1 MVCKIIVKLI
11 KSNVFSHSDK
21 VKIMANTTVKDIMQ
35 KDVKT
40 VENNTVLKD
49 VINLITKYD
58 KDAVFVVQSGKP
70 TGIITARDL
79 IVRAMEAE
87 VPIKTVIARMV
98 YTNPLVVIDQNAT
111 HKEAAELMKHW
122 NVKHLPAVDK
132 NGALVGMIDAVQ
144 IVYADPKLMPTLSYI
159 CRK

>member
-1 MVCKIIVKLI
+1 VKITGKLI
-11 KSNVFSHSDK
+11 KSYAFRDSVK
-21 VKIMANTTVKDIMQ
+21 VKKMANATTVKDIMQ

-49 VINLITKYD
+49 VIALMSKYD
-58 KDAVFVVQSGKP
+58 KDAILVIQSGKP

-87 VPIKTVIARMV
+87 VPIRTIIARMV
-98 YTNPLVVIDQNAT
+98 YTNPLVVIDQCAT
-111 HKEAAELMKHW
+111 LKEAAELMKHW
-122 NVKHLPAVDK
+122 NVKHMPAVDK
-132 NGALVGMIDAVQ
+132 NGALVGMVDATQ
-144 IVYADPKLMPTLSYI
+144 IVFADPKLMPTLSYI

>member
-1 MVCKIIVKLI
+1 
-11 KSNVFSHSDK
+11 
-21 VKIMANTTVKDIMQ
+21 MANNVTVKDIMQ

-40 VENNTVLKD
+40 VENNTVMKD
-49 VINLITKYD
+49 VVSILNRYD
-58 KDAVFVVQSGKP
+58 KDALLVVQSGKP
-70 TGIITARDL
+70 TGIITVKDVL
-79 IVRAMEAE
+79 IRAVEAE
-87 VPIKTVIARMV
+87 VPMKTVIARMV

-111 HKEAAELMKHW
+111 LKEAAELMKHW

>member
-1 MVCKIIVKLI
+1 MI

-70 TGIITARDL
+70 TGIITQRDL

-87 VPIKTVIARMV
+87 VPIKTIIARMV
-98 YTNPLVVIDQNAT
+98 YTNPLVVIDQGAT
-111 HKEAAELMKHW
+111 LKEAAELMKHW
-122 NVKHLPAVDK
+122 NIKHLPAVDK
-132 NGALVGMIDAVQ
+132 NGAIVGLVDATQ
-144 IVYADPKLMPTLSYI
+144 IIFADPKLMTTLDYI

>member
-1 MVCKIIVKLI
+1 MA
-11 KSNVFSHSDK
+11 SNC
-21 VKIMANTTVKDIMQ
+21 TVKDIMQ

-49 VINLITKYD
+49 VINLMTKYD
-58 KDAVFVVQSGKP
+58 KDAIFVVQSGKP

-98 YTNPLVVIDQNAT
+98 YTNPLVVIDQCAT
-111 HKEAAELMKHW
+111 LKEAAELMKHW
-122 NVKHLPAVDK
+122 NVKNMPAVDK
-132 NGALVGMIDAVQ
+132 NGALVGMVDATQ
-144 IVYADPKLMPTLSYI
+144 IVFADPKLMPTLSYI

>member
-1 MVCKIIVKLI
+1 MAT
-11 KSNVFSHSDK
+11 NV
-21 VKIMANTTVKDIMQ
+21 TVKDIMQ

-49 VINLITKYD
+49 VIALMTKYD
-58 KDAVFVVQSGKP
+58 KDAILVIQSGKP

-87 VPIKTVIARMV
+87 VPIRTIIARMV

-111 HKEAAELMKHW
+111 LKEAAELMKHW
-122 NVKHLPAVDK
+122 NIKHLPAVDK
-132 NGALVGMIDAVQ
+132 NGALVGMVDAMQ
-144 IVYADPKLMPTLSYI
+144 IVQADPKLIPIMDFAR
-159 CRK
+159 RK

>member
-1 MVCKIIVKLI
+1 LI
-11 KSNVFSHSDK
+11 KSYAFRDSVK
-21 VKIMANTTVKDIMQ
+21 VKKMANATTVKDIMQ

-70 TGIITARDL
+70 TGIITTRDL
-79 IVRAMEAE
+79 VVRAMEAE
-87 VPIKTVIARMV
+87 VPIKTIIARMV
-98 YTNPLVVIDQNAT
+98 YTNPLVTIDQCAT
-111 HKEAAELMKHW
+111 LKEAAELMKHW
-122 NVKHLPAVDK
+122 NIKHLPAVDK
-132 NGALVGMIDAVQ
+132 NGALVGMVDSTQLIF
-144 IVYADPKLMPTLSYI
+144 ADPKLMATLDYT